1 MNLEVHGAFVYF
13 TIPILGGIPI
23 TQTTVSSFLVMLALI
38 VISLVVHKKLKKRP
52 DGWQVLVEKG
62 VSMLYNMVRET
73 MGEHNLHWAPF
84 IGTIFVSSL
93 LGSFIGLTGFLRS
106 STADLSCVMVWAL
119 MVTAIIWYNSK
130 VDRKLGSLM
139 LMYWGASLM
148 WLVDAVAEY
157 IEVGAEF
164 FTPAASDM
172 LNDAFLGI
180 SVVALG
186 MFIWLVILL
195 IKDPSGKVKA
205 MLAGAAK

>member
-1 MNLEVHGAFVYF
+1 MTLLITFFAAMIT
-13 TIPILGGIPI
+13 TI
-23 TQTTVSSFLVMLALI
+23 V
-38 VISLVVHKKLKKRP
+38 
-52 DGWQVLVEKG
+52 
-62 VSMLYNMVRET
+62 
-73 MGEHNLHWAPF
+73 
-84 IGTIFVSSL
+84 
-93 LGSFIGLTGFLRS
+93 
-106 STADLSCVMVWAL
+106 
-119 MVTAIIWYNSK
+119 WYNAK
-130 VDRKLGSLM
+130 TDHKLGSLM

-164 FTPAASDM
+164 FTPVASDM

-205 MLAGAAK
+205 MLAGTSK

>member
-1 MNLEVHGAFVYF
+1 MTLLITFFAAMIT
-13 TIPILGGIPI
+13 TI
-23 TQTTVSSFLVMLALI
+23 V
-38 VISLVVHKKLKKRP
+38 
-52 DGWQVLVEKG
+52 
-62 VSMLYNMVRET
+62 
-73 MGEHNLHWAPF
+73 
-84 IGTIFVSSL
+84 
-93 LGSFIGLTGFLRS
+93 
-106 STADLSCVMVWAL
+106 
-119 MVTAIIWYNSK
+119 WYNSK
-130 VDRKLGSLM
+130 TDHKLGSLM

-164 FTPAASDM
+164 FTPVASDM

-205 MLAGAAK
+205 MLAGTSK